1 MMSISPIKSA
11 KDAAAYY
18 LNEEKEK
25 NIDEGVQVEH
35 HPTQSNDNYYLKEA
49 GAQDNTFWWG
59 KLAESAGLAGKSV
72 DQETLESVLS
82 GTLNGETVKG
92 RRENHKAGFDLTFSA
107 PKSVSI
113 LALVGGDTR
122 LIDAHNNAVKYALSE
137 LEKDVAQILSID
149 KKGIR
154 TYTNT
159 ESLLFGVVQ
168 HKTSRA
174 NDMQLH
180 SHAIT
185 ANLTRDQ
192 DNALRTLGSCS
203 KQKDGVI
210 NGTGERIYHFQKYYT
225 ALYQSHLATN
235 TQDLDFQTKG
245 VGNNQFEIKGVPEQL
260 IHLFSTRKHQID
272 EKAQEWGTQSQAAK
286 DAAALDT
293 RQDKQYQSESSLTTQ
308 WREATIEE
316 GFDPDKLVE
325 NALKT
330 SSVHQQ
336 SPSVIAKEALT
347 RAVSHL
353 GQTSTALRL
362 ETLIE
367 KASSEFSK
375 GGIQA
380 NAIELKALAEQW
392 IKDEKLI
399 PLPQKGLYTSQEMIQ
414 TEKQLMTV
422 TKGNVHHMRTDIKTS
437 VLQKLDAP
445 TAQQKKLTD
454 IYQST
459 KQFQVVNVFGNS
471 EQITKNLLNLGSHS
485 GKRVHLVSQN
495 SKEQHDAQKHTRREA
510 YTVAA
515 WVKQLFTEERR
526 TTVQGLLHNGPH
538 MTNRD
543 VLIVDNANKMNAK
556 ELIALTEL
564 AKSNHTKVVF
574 LNSTSKRQGYKANNA
589 IALYSK
595 GDVASHNY
603 TNAKEHDNIVRV
615 HETDQT
621 KLVNAYVSSP
631 EKNSTQVLT
640 TSTREQV
647 SLTKAI
653 RQQLQNEGQLARSGV
668 TIAVQKPVFLSQPQK
683 ELVQHYQTGM
693 ILKHWVDRK
702 PQELVIQSL
711 DQEKN
716 TLTVLNK
723 DGQVIELEPASK
735 AFQAMK
741 VQIFKNETLSI
752 HQGERIKTT
761 GKHYES
767 GLDAHQHVQ
776 VSEIKSNALTLVDD
790 EGNKQSVR
798 LDKLHQAPI
807 AYDYVNTSHHIA
819 DKAHTLIASKS
830 FALSKELLNELSAK
844 SQFIDVYTDDAD
856 KAQKSLDKSDIKP
869 SATQRVL
876 HTSVNDHQLSNLSE
890 ALIKKDVQLAIHAL
904 SQEQNATVQEKA
916 VSFALNHL
924 SEREAAFTQKELVIE
939 AVRYSLEE
947 ANAPITKTQ
956 IEDTLTQN
964 KDILSASYS
973 DGTRWT
979 TQAALKTEKDILAN
993 IEEGK
998 GKRRAFATN
1007 KQVER
1012 YLDTQSRTTQGQR
1025 DSITLI
1031 STTKDAFVAVQGLAG
1046 TGKSTMLESNIEL
1059 IHSASEVGKN
1069 KPGNIVGL
1077 APTHAAV
1084 SELKEKGVEAQTLE
1098 SLLTGLRS
1106 KQTQPSDYDNTLF
1119 FLDESSM
1126 VSNRQAKEFTDLVI
1140 KSQSKAV
1147 LLGDKEQLLSLSAG
1161 KPFELAM
1168 KQGVLDTA
1176 YMLDIVRQK
1185 NEPLKTG
1192 VHNILDKQPRSSLS
1206 QLEKQ
1211 APDTQGQTQH
1221 VISTLDEDSKD
1232 KIAAQQQAT
1241 EKLPYAVAQDFLSRT
1256 PETRDNT
1263 LVIAYTNL
1271 ERDDI
1276 TQYIRE
1282 GLIEKKELGKENISA
1297 PRLRSVNAS
1306 REELGTMMPY
1316 KEGLLISTKHG
1327 EYSQIV
1333 KVDAENNIV
1342 TLQSLEN
1349 QKERGFFPQDR
1360 DNTFTTLFSLDQK
1373 PLSSGDKIVT
1383 RLTDKSKGIKANTEY
1398 QVTSATP
1405 ELITAQSKDGK
1416 HFQID
1421 PNKMQD
1427 SHWDYGYTRTAD
1439 MAQGAT
1445 YENVIT
1451 AIKGKGALTNLRR
1464 AYIDLSR
1471 ASHHIRLYT
1480 DNPNRMMKSW
1490 LSNLST
1496 KESAIETLA
1505 QTPIKPTTYFNDK
1518 ALPQEDVRYQDLNGD
1533 FDYKR
1538 FQNHINKKLPE
1549 YTESLA
1555 IQLLGQPNLTK
1566 SNIDY
1571 LTFGDGKTATKV
1583 SLTGEYR
1590 GYFKNYTTGEKGSL
1604 INLLMAQKNL
1614 SYKDAMTHAHDLLN
1628 APEKH
1633 DLVATSNHD
1642 SLLNSTPKHIAQ
1654 FEQRA
1659 KEYHAQ
1665 GRSIKGT
1672 LAEQYLSN
1680 LGVSN
1685 IESNHVKYHPRVYSS
1700 EDKCFHPA
1708 LITNIHNKYNE
1719 TKAIEV
1725 TYLDGHSNKDDGL
1738 KVNPRVLG
1746 TKSKNMTLFNSGE
1759 NSQITIIST
1768 SIENSF
1774 VIRDNTQSQFDIINV
1789 NHKNDIQ
1796 NIPEDTI
1803 KQKVIISLSK
1813 DNTHL
1818 TPDNV
1823 EKITNSLA
1831 DREIIYVSDNDIE
1844 QTINT
1849 LQKEMKK
1856 DHPEQEI
1863 KVDNTY
1869 DLKDEVNDI
1878 KKQLQ
1883 QEKESR
1889 DLDLIDA
1896 KQFEL
1901 SSDRS
1906 IEDNEYRELE
1916 NKVID
1921 REIER
1926 ERER

>member
-1 MMSISPIKSA
+1 MMSISPLKSA
-11 KDAAAYY
+11 GNAAAYY
-18 LNEEKEK
+18 LNEEKDKVFDEK
-25 NIDEGVQVEH
+25 E
-35 HPTQSNDNYYLKEA
+35 QSNDNYYLKEETSK
-49 GAQDNTFWWG
+49 DNTFWFG
-59 KLAESAGLAGKSV
+59 QLAESAGLIGKSV

-92 RRENHKAGFDLTFSA
+92 RRENHKAGLDLTFSA
-107 PKSVSI
+107 PKSASI

-137 LEKDVAQILSID
+137 LEKDVAQVLSID
-149 KKGIR
+149 KEGIR

-159 ESLLFGVVQ
+159 QSMLFGVVQ
-168 HKTSRA
+168 HRTSRE
-174 NDMQLH
+174 NDMQIH
-180 SHAIT
+180 SHALA
-185 ANLTRDQ
+185 ANMTKGQ
-192 DNALRTLGSCS
+192 DDALRTLASCS
-203 KQKDGVI
+203 KQKGGVI
-210 NGTGERIYHFQKYYT
+210 NGSGERIYNFQKYYT
-225 ALYQSHLATN
+225 ALYQSHYATHA
-235 TQDLDFQTKG
+235 QDLGFQTKG
-245 VGNNQFEIKGVPEQL
+245 VGNSQFEIKGVPEQL

-308 WREATIEE
+308 WREATIQE

-330 SSVHQQ
+330 SSTHQQ

-526 TTVQGLLHNGPH
+526 TTVQGLLHNAPH

-702 PQELVIQSL
+702 PQELIIQSL

-844 SQFIDVYTDDAD
+844 SQVIDVYTDDAD

-890 ALIKKDVQLAIHAL
+890 ELIKKDVQLAIHAL

-964 KDILSASYS
+964 KDILSVQYS

-998 GKRRAFATN
+998 GKRRAFATD
-1007 KQVER
+1007 KQVKR

-1126 VSNRQAKEFTDLVI
+1126 VSNRQAREFTDLVI

-1241 EKLPYAVAQDFLSRT
+1241 EKLPYAVAQDYLSRT

-1297 PRLRSVNAS
+1297 PRLRSVNTS

-1327 EYSQIV
+1327 EYSKIV

-1349 QKERGFFPQDR
+1349 QKERVFFPQDR

-1471 ASHHIRLYT
+1471 ASQHIRLYT

-1538 FQNHINKKLPE
+1538 FQSHINKKLPE

-1590 GYFKNYTTGEKGSL
+1590 GYFKDYTTGEKGSL

-1614 SYKDAMTHAHDLLN
+1614 SYKEAMTHAHDLLN

-1708 LITNIHNKYNE
+1708 LITNIHNKDNE

-1746 TKSKNMTLFNSGE
+1746 TKSKNMTLFNSSE

-1774 VIRDNTQSQFDIINV
+1774 VIRDNTQSQIDIINV

-1803 KQKVIISLSK
+1803 NQKVIISLSK

-1844 QTINT
+1844 QAINT
-1849 LQKEMKK
+1849 LQKEMNK

-1869 DLKDEVNDI
+1869 DLKDEVSDI
-1878 KKQLQ
+1878 KKELQ

-1896 KQFEL
+1896 KQVEL

-1906 IEDNEYRELE
+1906 IEENEHRELE
-1916 NKVID
+1916 NKVIE